1 MPVASTVKRLPQPVR
16 DEIHSLLD
24 NGRTLDEIIAHLRA
38 LGVDQVSRSALG
50 RYAKN
55 FNAVVERVRRSREI
69 ADALVRNFGQ
79 EDESKAARANI
90 EMMHAVVSNMLL
102 HVGDDDSEDGQGL
115 SLDAKQAQ
123 ALSSAM
129 ANLAR
134 ARRLDQ
140 DAIIKAREEAA
151 GLHRRALSVD
161 GGDGNP
167 LPDQGCRRQQPRRLG
182 DLPEVRP
189 EGLCGPEGSGLPH
202 A

>member
-38 LGVDQVSRSALG
+38 LGVDEVSRSALG

-90 EMMHAVVSNMLL
+90 EMMHAVVSHMLL
-102 HVGDDDSEDGQGL
+102 QIGEDDGTEGQGVT
-115 SLDAKQAQ
+115 LDARQTQ
-123 ALSSAM
+123 ALSSAL

-134 ARRLDQ
+134 AKRLDQ
-140 DAIIKAREEAA
+140 DAILKAREEADREA
-151 GLHRRALSVD
+151 EARMSQAAEAVARESSGPMTAAQMKERMLAVYR
-161 GGDGNP
+161 GD
-167 LPDQGCRRQQPRRLG
+167 
-182 DLPEVRP
+182 
-189 EGLCGPEGSGLPH
+189 

>member
-151 GLHRRALSVD
+151 REAEARMTKAAEQVAGESTAPMTAAQMKERMLAIYR
-161 GGDGNP
+161 G
-167 LPDQGCRRQQPRRLG
+167 
-182 DLPEVRP
+182 E
-189 EGLCGPEGSGLPH
+189 
-202 A
+202 